1 MSRTKIIVLFGVD
14 TVVKKIICCGL
25 TRLRVVSPQK
35 FYHCDDEYRFSKRLQ
50 TTLSHCRF
58 VKFSGTNPTRVAR
71 RCRAKDIWSLI
82 SSQLERAFNAINC
95 FNILLIP
102 ITGDFQKFKKE
113 HFYFE
118 LFYLPD
124 PLSKIFLHLLT
135 LE

>member
-1 MSRTKIIVLFGVD
+1 MSRTKIIVLFGVN

-35 FYHCDDEYRFSKRLQ
+35 FDHCDDEYRFSKRLQ

-71 RCRAKDIWSLI
+71 RCRAKDIWSL

-95 FNILLIP
+95 LNILLILT
-102 ITGDFQKFKKE
+102 TGDFQKFKKE
-113 HFYFE
+113 NFYFE

-124 PLSKIFLHLLT
+124 PLSKISLHLVT

>member
-35 FYHCDDEYRFSKRLQ
+35 FDHCDDEYRFSKRLQ

-58 VKFSGTNPTRVAR
+58 VKFSGTNPTRVAQ
-71 RCRAKDIWSLI
+71 RCRAKDIWSL
-82 SSQLERAFNAINC
+82 SRQLERAFNAINC

-113 HFYFE
+113 NFYFE